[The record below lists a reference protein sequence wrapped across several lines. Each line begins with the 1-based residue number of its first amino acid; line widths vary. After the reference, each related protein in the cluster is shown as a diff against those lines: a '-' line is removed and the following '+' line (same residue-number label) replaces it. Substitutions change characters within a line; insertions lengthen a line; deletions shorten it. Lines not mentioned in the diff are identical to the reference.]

1 MRRPAWRRPTTAAS
15 PAVDEAAAR
24 RDRASLGDTSWPS
37 TSWPSRRYSRHR
49 RLTAMTATV
58 IVWVTEGTWPACID
72 AARAWAPA
80 GAQVVLLHVADDEAA
95 EVLHGAFLGLLG
107 RGRSGPDDPEGRLEA
122 VSARVAAEL
131 LDAAAHRLGRPAIR
145 AQRHGRVERQVV
157 QAADGADLLVC
168 ARDGQRGRLGPKSL
182 APATRFVVDHA
193 PCPVLLV
200 WPEPAPGVDTL
211 PPPPPERRPGT

>member
-1 MRRPAWRRPTTAAS
+1 
-15 PAVDEAAAR
+15 
-24 RDRASLGDTSWPS
+24 
-37 TSWPSRRYSRHR
+37 
-49 RLTAMTATV
+49 MTATV

-122 VSARVAAEL
+122 VSAAVAAEL

-145 AQRHGRVERQVV
+145 VQRHRRGERPGV
-157 QAADGADLLVC
+157 QAAGRADPLLC
-168 ARDGQRGRLGPKSL
+168 GPHGQRGRLRAKSL
-182 APATRFVVDHA
+182 A
-193 PCPVLLV
+193 
-200 WPEPAPGVDTL
+200 
-211 PPPPPERRPGT
+211 

>member
-1 MRRPAWRRPTTAAS
+1 MRRPAWRRPTAAAS
-15 PAVDEAAAR
+15 PAVDEAAVR
-24 RDRASLGDTSWPS
+24 RARASLGDTSWPS

-58 IVWVTEGTWPACID
+58 IVWVTESTWPASSG

-122 VSARVAAEL
+122 VSAAVAPEP
-131 LDAAAHRLGRPAIR
+131 LDAGGH
-145 AQRHGRVERQVV
+145 
-157 QAADGADLLVC
+157 
-168 ARDGQRGRLGPKSL
+168 
-182 APATRFVVDHA
+182 
-193 PCPVLLV
+193 
-200 WPEPAPGVDTL
+200 
-211 PPPPPERRPGT
+211 PPPRP